1 MANELDYVTILPFI
15 AGAAT
20 RGLPVKI
27 VGSTTKSSGYAII
40 SRPDIDSI
48 KALKGK
54 RIAINTFGSSADFA
68 IYQLLS
74 RNGLDPNKDVTLQA
88 VAGSP
93 DARFAAL
100 VGGSVDATV
109 VNSPFE
115 YRAEQRGF
123 KTLLSVKETAEFVR
137 IPIVGLS
144 TTQRKIEKEPDE
156 IVRVLRGQRGA
167 ILFLQNQR
175 EIGVGLLE
183 KLLKLDHALQTRAPA
198 VGIQALL
205 ELNHII
211 VRGLC
216 LGILADFEQ
225 RVAENS
231 VGVAVVRIHL
241 YGPARL
247 RRGRTEFVARIE
259 NVSESA
265 HSTKIVRRG
274 VQRFFERLFG
284 TVKIAGFACFP
295 SLANERIAQSEKR
308 SGVAGIALE
317 HLLVITDLLIS
328 ASLLCKRK
336 FRRQWK
342 NTQRDQNRGDHVDMR
357 TDEGSLMLISAPLQS
372 EMLST

>member
-1 MANELDYVTILPFI
+1 MTLETQLKPYSRFIIRFIAFLYLAAALAPVKGAELKAINIGWTGGSAWTALPDRIASERGFFEKEGLRVRYIQFQGTNLMLSALMANELDYVTILPFI

-115 YRAEQRGF
+115 YRAEQKGF

-144 TTQRKIEKEPDE
+144 TTHRKIEKEPDE

-167 ILFLQNQR
+167 ILFLQNQH

-183 KLLKLDHALQTRAPA
+183 KLLKLDHAAAEKFYGIYRDQYNPDLTAPDSVVEEWIA
-198 VGIQALL
+198 VGTFRAK
-205 ELNHII
+205 E
-211 VRGLC
+211 
-216 LGILADFEQ
+216 
-225 RVAENS
+225 
-231 VGVAVVRIHL
+231 
-241 YGPARL
+241 
-247 RRGRTEFVARIE
+247 
-259 NVSESA
+259 
-265 HSTKIVRRG
+265 KIVVKPQVVYDWSFAERARR
-274 VQRFFERLFG
+274 
-284 TVKIAGFACFP
+284 
-295 SLANERIAQSEKR
+295 
-308 SGVAGIALE
+308 
-317 HLLVITDLLIS
+317 
-328 ASLLCKRK
+328 
-336 FRRQWK
+336 
-342 NTQRDQNRGDHVDMR
+342 
-357 TDEGSLMLISAPLQS
+357 
-372 EMLST
+372 